1 MTGGFFLSKLDIS
14 KNTLTQ
20 IPALYELVSGWL
32 ILTSV
37 LTGLYITSLQKE
49 RRNDRCALKLK
60 KRQITWINNTELQK
74 SRTATIILSNRLFL

>member
-37 LTGLYITSLQKE
+37 LTGE
-49 RRNDRCALKLK
+49 
-60 KRQITWINNTELQK
+60 
-74 SRTATIILSNRLFL
+74 

>member
-32 ILTSV
+32 ILNLCIDWT
-37 LTGLYITSLQKE
+37 I
-49 RRNDRCALKLK
+49 RRTNLDLDYH
-60 KRQITWINNTELQK
+60 
-74 SRTATIILSNRLFL
+74 

>member
-37 LTGLYITSLQKE
+37 LTGLIEEPTRITPHSSTLLDLIMTKCQ
-49 RRNDRCALKLK
+49 C
-60 KRQITWINNTELQK
+60 
-74 SRTATIILSNRLFL
+74 F